1 MVIEVRS
8 GSWTRSCH
16 NASNLDCENLDGR
29 LLLFTE
35 YTIFIVLK
43 LKDVFSSILD

>member
-8 GSWTRSCH
+8 GLWTRSCH
-16 NASNLDCENLDGR
+16 NASNLNCKNLDGR
-29 LLLFTE
+29 LLFFTE

-43 LKDVFSSILD
+43 LKDVFKFNS